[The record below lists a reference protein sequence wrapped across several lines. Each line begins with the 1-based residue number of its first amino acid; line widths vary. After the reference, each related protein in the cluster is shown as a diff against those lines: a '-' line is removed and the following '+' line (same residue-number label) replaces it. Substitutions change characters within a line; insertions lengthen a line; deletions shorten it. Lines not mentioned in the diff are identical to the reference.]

1 MFNLILKNLK
11 GSARLFA
18 ILAPLMMLVEVL
30 MDLQQPTLMS
40 QIIDIG
46 VANRD
51 LTFVWNTGLKMILFA
66 ILGFIGGSSCSIFS
80 SLAAINMSGRMRQG
94 VFDKIQDLS
103 FIEIDHF
110 KTSSL
115 ITRLTND
122 VMQMQQMLLMMLRI
136 MVRSPLMFLG
146 SIIMSYMLAPKLSI
160 IYLVILPVVF
170 VSIALVLKKSSPLYS
185 GMQNRL
191 DKVNTVM
198 RENLLGVRVV
208 KSFNLEK
215 TQSESFRGV
224 NEDFTEMSI
233 QAQSMTFILMPLVTL
248 VMNLSVVALL
258 WFGGGMVMVGGLE
271 IGKIMAFIN
280 YLVQITHSLIM
291 VAHLMTI
298 ISRAQASAVRINE
311 VISTIPSIQEPGE
324 TEEPKN
330 YDIEFQHVTFRYSK
344 SGESV
349 LDNLSFSIR
358 QGETVGIIGATGSGK
373 SSLISMIPRL
383 YDPTEGRVLLGGVDI
398 RRISLEQ
405 LRNKIG
411 VVMQDSILFS
421 GTIRSNM
428 LFGNE
433 AASET
438 DMDRASADAEAA
450 EFVHGRDLGYDS
462 PVEQRARNFSGGQK
476 QRLSIART
484 LVKNP
489 QILILDDSTSAVDL
503 STEVRLRT
511 AIAKRMEGKTVI
523 VIAQRISA
531 VMNAD
536 RIFVLEHGRIAASGT
551 HQDLLQTSDIYR
563 NIVLSQL
570 GEEAIN
576 YGRA

>member
-40 QIIDIG
+40 QIVDIG

-146 SIIMSYMLAPKLSI
+146 SIIMSYMLSPKLSI

-215 TQSESFRGV
+215 TQSESFRQV

-311 VISTIPSIQEPGE
+311 VIYTIPSIQEPGE

-330 YDIEFQHVTFRYSK
+330 YDIEFQQVSFRYSK

-349 LDNLSFSIR
+349 LDNLSFTIR

-383 YDPTEGRVLLGGVDI
+383 YDPTEGRVLIGGIDL
-398 RRISLEQ
+398 RRISLKQ

-433 AASET
+433 VATEEE
-438 DMDRASADAEAA
+438 MDRASADAEAA
-450 EFVHGRDLGYDS
+450 EFVHGRDRGYDS

-551 HQDLLQTSDIYR
+551 HKDLLQTSDIYR
-563 NIVLSQL
+563 SIVLSQL
-570 GEEAIN
+570 GEEAMDN
-576 YGRA
+576 GRA